1 MEKKPRKK
9 KIANVELVN
18 KVEQVQQETPQ
29 VEATEVV
36 NLDPNKEYTFVSNGT
51 FKGLPKGQVWK
62 MLGSKA
68 EILINKGYGK
78 LK

>member
-9 KIANVELVN
+9 KVANVELEN
-18 KVEQVQQETPQ
+18 KVEAVNT
-29 VEATEVV
+29 VEAVILE
-36 NLDPNKEYTFVSNGT
+36 PNKEYTFVSNGV

-68 EILINKGYGK
+68 EILVNKGYGK
-78 LK
+78 IK

>member
-9 KIANVELVN
+9 KVANVELEN
-18 KVEQVQQETPQ
+18 KVETPSI
-29 VEATEVV
+29 EVV
-36 NLDPNKEYTFVSNGT
+36 SLEPNKEYTFVSNGV

-68 EILINKGYGK
+68 EILVNKGYGK
-78 LK
+78 IK

>member
-9 KIANVELVN
+9 KVANVELEN
-18 KVEQVQQETPQ
+18 KVEAPQ
-29 VEATEVV
+29 VEAV
-36 NLDPNKEYTFVSNGT
+36 NTVEAVSLEPNKEYTFVSNGV

-68 EILINKGYGK
+68 EILVNKGYGK
-78 LK
+78 IK

>member
-9 KIANVELVN
+9 KVATVELEN
-18 KVEQVQQETPQ
+18 KVETNSIQ
-29 VEATEVV
+29 VEQVT
-36 NLDPNKEYTFVSNGT
+36 LDPNKEYTFVSNGKFHT
-51 FKGLPKGQVWK
+51 LPKGSVWK

>member
-9 KIANVELVN
+9 KIANVELDN
-18 KVEQVQQETPQ
+18 KVEAPQSET
-29 VEATEVV
+29 VS
-36 NLDPNKEYTFVSNGT
+36 LDPNKEYTFISNGV
-51 FKGLPKGQVWK
+51 FPGLAKGQVWK

-78 LK
+78 IK

>member
-9 KIANVELVN
+9 KIANVELEN
-18 KVEQVQQETPQ
+18 KVE
-29 VEATEVV
+29 AV
-36 NLDPNKEYTFVSNGT
+36 NTVDAVSLEPNKEYTFVSNGV

-68 EILINKGYGK
+68 EILVNKGYGK
-78 LK
+78 IK